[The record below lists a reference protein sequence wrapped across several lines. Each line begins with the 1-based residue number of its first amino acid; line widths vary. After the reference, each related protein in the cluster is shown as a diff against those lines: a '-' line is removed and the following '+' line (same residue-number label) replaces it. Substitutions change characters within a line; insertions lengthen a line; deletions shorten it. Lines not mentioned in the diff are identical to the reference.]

1 MNIAHLLQRSA
12 LVHGERPALLAGT
25 CLLHD
30 YRTLA
35 ARVAALAAHLRA
47 HCGVQPGECVA
58 IFSANGPQYLEALHA
73 IHWCGAI
80 SVPVN
85 YKLHARELAY
95 VLADSG
101 ARVVCVSAALHD
113 AALAAGAD
121 AAAVQVLGASAWE
134 QAAQGAPLALQER
147 APDDVASLFYTS
159 GTTGRPK
166 GVMQTHRN
174 LLAMTMAYF
183 TDVDDVQPGDAM
195 VYAAPM
201 SHGAGLYNYAHML
214 RGARHVVPASG
225 GFDPAE
231 LVQLAADVGRLS
243 LFAAPT
249 MVHRLVEHVR
259 RTGANVDGFK
269 TIVYGGGPMYV
280 DDLRRAIDTMGQKF
294 VQIYGQGESPMTIT
308 ALAREHLA
316 DTAHPRW
323 AERIA
328 SVGVAHACVQV
339 RVVDDEDR
347 PVPTGELGEVVVR
360 GDTVMA
366 GYWRNPE
373 ATAQTLRGGWLHTGD
388 VGSLDAHGF
397 LTLRDRSKDVII
409 SGGSNIYPREVEEV
423 LLLHPRVSEVAVVGQ
438 HDADWGEVVV
448 AFLVA
453 GEGGAVDDA
462 ALNAELDAELD
473 ALCLD
478 HIARFKRPKAYRWV
492 PALPKNSYGKVLKT
506 ELRAWLQAEGAGRG
520 P

>member
-1 MNIAHLLQRSA
+1 MNISQLLQRSA
-12 LVHGERPALLAGT
+12 QVFGERPALLAGAR
-25 CLLHD
+25 LLYD

-35 ARVAALAAHLRA
+35 ARVAALAGHLRA
-47 HCGVQPGECVA
+47 QCGVRPGERVA
-58 IFSANGPQYLEALHA
+58 IFSANCPEYLEALHA
-73 IHWCGAI
+73 IHWCGAV

-85 YKLHARELAY
+85 YKLHARELAH

-101 ARVVCVSAALHD
+101 ARVVCASAALGAD
-113 AALAAGAD
+113 ALAAGAD
-121 AAAVQVLGASAWE
+121 EARLLVLGDAAWQSA
-134 QAAQGAPLALQER
+134 ARGLPLAMEER
-147 APDDVASLFYTS
+147 APEDLVSLFYTS

-166 GVMQTHRN
+166 GVMQTQRN

-183 TDVDDVQPGDAM
+183 TDVDEVQPDDAM

-214 RGARHVVPASG
+214 RGARHVVPESG

-231 LVQLAADVGRLS
+231 LVRLAHEVGRLS

-249 MVHRLVEHVR
+249 MVHRLVEHIR
-259 RTGANVDGFK
+259 HTGGDGSGFK

-280 DDLRRAIDTMGQKF
+280 DDLRRAIATMGQKF
-294 VQIYGQGESPMTIT
+294 VQIYGQGECPMTIT
-308 ALAREHLA
+308 ALAREHLM

-323 AERIA
+323 ERRIA
-328 SVGVAHACVQV
+328 SVGVAHACVEV
-339 RVVDDEDR
+339 RVADAEDR
-347 PVPTGELGEVVVR
+347 PLPVGELGEVLVR

-366 GYWRNPE
+366 GYWNNPE

-388 VGSLDAHGF
+388 VGSLDEDGF

-423 LLLHPRVSEVAVVGQ
+423 LLLHPRVREVAVVGQ
-438 HDADWGEVVV
+438 RDADWGEVVV
-448 AFLVA
+448 AFVVA
-453 GEGGAVDDA
+453 EGEPVPD
-462 ALNAELDAELD
+462 AELDAELD

-478 HIARFKRPKAYRWV
+478 HIARFKRPKVYRWL
-492 PALPKNSYGKVLKT
+492 PALPKNAYGKVLKT
-506 ELRAWLQAEGAGRG
+506 ELRSWL
-520 P
+520 